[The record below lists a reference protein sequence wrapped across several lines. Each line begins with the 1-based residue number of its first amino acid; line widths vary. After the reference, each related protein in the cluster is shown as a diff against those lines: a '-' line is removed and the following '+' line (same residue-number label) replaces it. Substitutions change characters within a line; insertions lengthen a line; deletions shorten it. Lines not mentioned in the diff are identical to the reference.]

1 MASWEYDQTVDALY
15 IRASASPIDRQ
26 KVVSDAVVFDLDEA
40 GRVVGVEVLGASLG
54 WDAAVFDRFDI
65 PSAALDLLRHLS
77 SFAGFRT
84 AVTVSSTPLR
94 RPGVAH
100 ARGSGELTDRGLIAI
115 AG

>member
-15 IRASASPIDRQ
+15 VRVSASPTDRQ
-26 KVVSDAVVFDLDEA
+26 EIVSDALVFDLDEA
-40 GRVVGVEVLGASLG
+40 GKVVGVEVLGASFG
-54 WDAAVFDRFDI
+54 WDPAVFDRFEL
-65 PSAALDLLRHLS
+65 PSVALDLLRHLS
-77 SFAGFRT
+77 SFGGFRT

-100 ARGSGELTDRGLIAI
+100 ARRSGQLTDRGLIAV